1 MSCHTARATPENV
14 VRGGTSS
21 RGSPWASQAAISAAG
36 TASCTGASPKPS
48 AAPPA
53 ATIRET

>member
-1 MSCHTARATPENV
+1 MSCQTARATPEKV
-14 VRGGTSS
+14 VCGGTSTS
-21 RGSPWASQAAISAAG
+21 GSSYASQAATSARG
-36 TASCTGASPKPS
+36 TVSCTGASPKPR

>member
-1 MSCHTARATPENV
+1 MSCQTARATPENV
-14 VRGGTSS
+14 VRGGTSMS
-21 RGSPWASQAAISAAG
+21 GSSYALQASTSARGTVSW
-36 TASCTGASPKPS
+36 TGATPKPR